1 MGACFSCK
9 QSADNT
15 QGIGTKNLVLRLI
28 NMFQISLPPYAE
40 QHRIVAKVEELMTV
54 CDELESRLTSTV
66 AIRRQLLESTLKEV
80 LFPQDQPQKTT

>member
-1 MGACFSCK
+1 MGICFSCK

-40 QHRIVAKVEELMTV
+40 QHRIVAKVEELMAL
-54 CDELESRLTSTV
+54 CDDLEARLTATSAT
-66 AIRRQLLESTLKEV
+66 RRQFMESSLNEA

>member
-1 MGACFSCK
+1 MGICFSCK

-15 QGIGTKNLVLRLI
+15 QEIGTKNLVLRLI

-40 QHRIVAKVEELMTV
+40 QHRIVAKVVELMAI
-54 CDELESRLTSTV
+54 CDELETRLTTTSTT
-66 AIRRQLLESTLKEV
+66 RRQLLESTLKEA